1 MCHAVRV
8 RLPAM
13 KKVTSAA
20 IELSKLI
27 DLAGTLDQLLGR
39 DWLAVS

>member
-13 KKVTSAA
+13 KKFTSAA
-20 IELSKLI
+20 IQLSTLL
-27 DLAGTLDQLLGR
+27 DLAGTLDQLLGG
-39 DWLAVS
+39 DWLAVL